1 MKCVPA
7 PSNAGGSR
15 TWLSGSRISSVMPA
29 SSHQTSPPISYYIH
43 VLSPN
48 PTSPSYSS
56 MDRSRLPSRLAI
68 LHLATRLLALLATH
82 LLLTLALYL
91 STSPHTHTHTHTHP
105 PPLLY
110 APLVL
115 CLAADTAEISA
126 LITRTEDGVPRPP
139 TWAMVVGETLVVGLS
154 SVGWV
159 LYKPGASFAL
169 TEEGRWGGRLWVGV
183 AGLV

>member
-1 MKCVPA
+1 MFE
-7 PSNAGGSR
+7 
-15 TWLSGSRISSVMPA
+15 PA
-29 SSHQTSPPISYYIH
+29 SWCGSLRCQIYKTQTFTPVQPNAAAQSSTIESAASHTN
-43 VLSPN
+43 V
-48 PTSPSYSS
+48 TF
-56 MDRSRLPSRLAI
+56 
-68 LHLATRLLALLATH
+68 ATRLLALLATH